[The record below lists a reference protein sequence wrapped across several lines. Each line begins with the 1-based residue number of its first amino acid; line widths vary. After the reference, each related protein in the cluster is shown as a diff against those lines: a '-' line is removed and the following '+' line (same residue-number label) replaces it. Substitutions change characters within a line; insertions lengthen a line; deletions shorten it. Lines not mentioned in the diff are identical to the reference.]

1 MLFRT
6 VSNLDDVIDSR
17 DIIERI
23 SELHAERDDHNA
35 ADDGTGSV
43 TPWHEEFPEDA
54 TELSALEAL
63 AKEAEQYAADWRY
76 GEMLVRDSYFVE
88 YAQRLLEDCGDVPKN
103 IPSYLVIDWDATA
116 RNIRYDYTAVDF
128 GGVTYWI
135 R

>member
-1 MLFRT
+1 MTRT
-6 VSNLDDVIDSR
+6 ISNLDDVIYSL

-23 SELHAERDDHNA
+23 AELHAERDDHNA

-54 TELSALEAL
+54 KELSTLESL
-63 AKEAEQYAADWRY
+63 AEEAEQYATDWRY
-76 GEMLVRDSYFVE
+76 GEMLIRDSYFTE
-88 YAQRLLEDCGDVPKN
+88 YTWQMLEDCGDVPEN
-103 IPSYLVIDWDATA
+103 LPSYLVIDWDATA
-116 RNIRYDYTAVDF
+116 RNVRTDYTAVDF

>member
-23 SELHAERDDHNA
+23 SELHAERDDH
-35 ADDGTGSV
+35 DGSSSV

-63 AKEAEQYAADWRY
+63 AEEAEQYAADWSY

-88 YAQRLLEDCGDVPKN
+88 YTQQMLEDCGDIPEN
-103 IPSYLVIDWDATA
+103 LPSYLVIDWDATA
-116 RNIRYDYTAVDF
+116 RNVRTDYTAVDF